1 MSAPTQHDSS
11 KKNCFISSV
20 QSGQQSKM
28 LQLLTIFHNRL
39 HLISGTNSRKQG
51 QHMIYSD
58 FVSLK
63 RSSLASNM
71 QSFKNPKNTAEKL
84 FMNSDSLYLQQSA
97 IKSHGLYCKKDR
109 KVPKP
114 TKQHKRNGAK
124 DYRGFTVDD
133 WA

>member
-1 MSAPTQHDSS
+1 
-11 KKNCFISSV
+11 
-20 QSGQQSKM
+20 M